1 MSFQLST
8 NLTSST
14 SKTNKLRNHP
24 PRYNRPLCTQQTP
37 LNHHQIRTKL
47 SALRESKEMVEHFLG
62 QCPATAL
69 LRGNTFC
76 NCYMTVRV
84 IFKRHD
90 LSPEEAELLRR
101 YPFVGPPEFCPLHK
115 NCFESSR
122 FIRLRMKKQDCRV
135 ITASQARVVT
145 AINALASLCIYFMN
159 HTRKLVWEIWW
170 LHTKVC
176 NYFI

>member
-24 PRYNRPLCTQQTP
+24 PRYSRPLCTQQTP

-47 SALRESKEMVEHFLG
+47 CPNCRESKEMVEHFLG

-69 LRGNTFC
+69 FRGNTFC
-76 NCYMTVRV
+76 NCYMTVKV

-90 LSPEEAELLRR
+90 LSPEEAELFRR
-101 YPFVGPPEFCPLHK
+101 YPLVGPPELCPLHK
-115 NCFESSR
+115 NS
-122 FIRLRMKKQDCRV
+122 RLRMKKQDCRV

-145 AINALASLCIYFMN
+145 AIN
-159 HTRKLVWEIWW
+159 HTRKLVWVIWW

-176 NYFI
+176 NYLI